1 MFNGMNGILPV
12 MDVDGSSRN
21 GGGWGDGNGW

>member
-12 MDVDGSSRN
+12 MDVDGNRN

>member
-12 MDVDGSSRN
+12 MDVDGGNRN
-21 GGGWGDGNGW
+21 GGGWGGDGGW

>member
-12 MDVDGSSRN
+12 MDVDGGNRN
-21 GGGWGDGNGW
+21 GGGFGDGNGW